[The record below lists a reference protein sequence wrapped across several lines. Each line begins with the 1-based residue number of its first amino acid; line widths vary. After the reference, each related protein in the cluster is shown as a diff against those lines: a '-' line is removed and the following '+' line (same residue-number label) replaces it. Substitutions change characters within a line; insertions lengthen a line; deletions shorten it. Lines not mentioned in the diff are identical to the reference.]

1 MKKYVVFISIIV
13 GIFALALLAN
23 SIETKEVERK
33 ALNQTSGVPAE
44 PGKSSD
50 WKQFYPKQY
59 ETWKKTSERKEYVD
73 MFDIKPKVAILRAGE
88 DPTGAWWG
96 HGRGHWYSNLDLMFN
111 IITGTPKDPKYL
123 EEWPPSRCLMCHS
136 GDVLRLINRDG
147 KNEFY
152 SKPMSYYAHEAQ
164 NPIGC
169 QDCHDPKTA
178 ELSVKRDYLN
188 KALVSAGLPD
198 FDHSTHQQKR
208 SLVCAQCHVLSYTTK
223 EEWTDKE
230 GKKQL
235 ARTITL
241 PWAKGLSVEETEAYY
256 DDPKNFPDGKPA
268 VHIENIFSK
277 APTILAEHPDYE
289 LYQKGTHAKNG
300 VACADCHLPYTQE
313 GGVKFSHHNIGNP
326 LDKMDQTCLT
336 CHKGKEQELKGIVNS
351 KREKVT
357 NLSNTALDNLS
368 KAHLE
373 AAKAWEAGAT
383 EKEMASILKLIRKAQ
398 WRWSYVDSSF
408 GAYFHAT
415 EESLRI
421 FADANEYAQQARLEL
436 VKILANHGVKDYIAP
451 EFKTKEEVFKYMNIP
466 EREQLIK
473 EKCEWIKTTG
483 KKWLKEAKENGT
495 ISEDVEKKDDI
506 FTWFD
511 HMCK

>member
-1 MKKYVVFISIIV
+1 MKKYIVFVLIIV
-13 GIFALALLAN
+13 SVFALGILLHDVQG
-23 SIETKEVERK
+23 KVEEK
-33 ALNQTSGVPAE
+33 QALNQPRGVPEEAA
-44 PGKSSD
+44 KSSD
-50 WKQFYPKQY
+50 WKPFYPKQY
-59 ETWKKTSERKEYVD
+59 ETWKMTSEKKDYVD
-73 MFDIKPKVAILRAGE
+73 MLDVKPKLAVLRAGE
-88 DPTGAWWG
+88 DPTGAWLG
-96 HGRGHWYSNLDLMFN
+96 HGRGHWYSNIDLMFN
-111 IITGTPKDPKYL
+111 IITGTPFNPEDL
-123 EEWPPSRCLMCHS
+123 EEWPPARCLSCHS
-136 GDVLRLINRDG
+136 GDTLRLMQRDG
-147 KNEFY
+147 KMEFY
-152 SKPMSYYAHEAQ
+152 SKPMSHYAHEAQ

-188 KALVSAGLPD
+188 KALVSAGLTD
-198 FDHSTHQQKR
+198 FEHSTHQQKR

-230 GKKQL
+230 GKKHL

-289 LYQKGTHAKNG
+289 LFQKGTHAKNG

-313 GGVKFSHHNIGNP
+313 GGVKFSHHNIGSP
-326 LDKMDQTCLT
+326 LKMMDKTCLT
-336 CHKGKEQELKGIVNS
+336 CHKGKEKELTSILKD
-351 KREKVT
+351 KKERVT
-357 NLSNTALDNLS
+357 KLSNTGLENLS

-373 AAKAWEAGAT
+373 AAKAWEVGAT
-383 EKEMASILKLIRKAQ
+383 EKEMEPILQLIRKAQ
-398 WRWSYVDSSF
+398 WRWTYVDSSY

-415 EESLRI
+415 DETLRI
-421 FADANEYAQQARLEL
+421 FADANEYAQQARIEL
-436 VKILANHGVKDYIAP
+436 VKILANHGVKNYVAP
-451 EFKTKEEVFKYMNIP
+451 DFKTREEVFKYMNIP

-483 KKWLKEAKENGT
+483 KKWIEEAKKNGT
-495 ISEDVEKKDDI
+495 ISEDVEKKDDV